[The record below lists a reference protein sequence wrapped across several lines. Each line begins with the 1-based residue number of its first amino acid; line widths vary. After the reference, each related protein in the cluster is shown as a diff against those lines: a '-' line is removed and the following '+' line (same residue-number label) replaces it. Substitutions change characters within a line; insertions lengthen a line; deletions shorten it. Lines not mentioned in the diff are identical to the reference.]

1 MTSVVVVASVVLLLV
16 SLYSIQDGF
25 DSIAVEAKEVQTSVL
40 ALSESLS
47 QNQQQLTQTEAALLD
62 ANKKLLEADRRLKIL
77 SKKTITLDGD
87 ISVLMEDLNW
97 TLSSSFKNSTSN
109 TLDSSSTL
117 DALENTLDEIGE
129 IKTSLRRDTLINVES
144 AVSTMGESVAL
155 LAIQQNDLEKVRQ
168 GMKMSSSD
176 LATMSETTQSML
188 TSSDQFGASIALQVK
203 LIMGFSLLLVIVV
216 TLTGFAL
223 RRMILTPL
231 KLTQRTLLD
240 AEREGDLT
248 VELVLS
254 NEGEFTDISNSFN
267 SFAAKLR
274 SILLEVDASTLGLN
288 VAAHQTYELS
298 VKGQKIVNQSSEDIE
313 SIVAAVT
320 EMAAS
325 AESVASNADDSAN
338 RTQVVDSELED
349 GRKIIGCAIKEVY
362 QLAEYIKSAETLM
375 AKLLVKSQNI
385 GQVVEVIRDVS
396 EQTNLLSLNA
406 AIEAARAGELG
417 RGFAVVADEV
427 RTLAT
432 KSAESTQEIQ
442 DIVEEIQKYCDST
455 AETMRHCRENSD
467 TAVSEAQNAESAL
480 SRINQ
485 SVHEI
490 SEMIISIATA
500 AEEQAS
506 VCHSIESSV
515 VELNNLSHESVAC
528 SKESERVA
536 GDLEAMSKN
545 LKVKVAQVKVR

>member
-515 VELNNLSHESVAC
+515 VELNNLSHASVAC